1 MQSWNANYYT
11 VMFGFVVLNLM
22 TLEVLS
28 LSCYNLIIFVFI
40 DGQQQISSSLTFIII
55 AFTCIYRI
63 EI

>member
-40 DGQQQISSSLTFIII
+40 DGQQQISSSLKFIII
-55 AFTCIYRI
+55 AFTCIFRI